1 MKRLNLISIKIEI
14 PVTDEFIRYSAW
26 TRKALKT
33 ALQTLTQHK
42 DQFLTRE
49 TCETTADVIR
59 SATALLTVLISIL
72 INAQKKSQML
82 FLINL
87 CKWKQCFVI
96 AVEERRQA
104 QDWINQVSL

>member
-1 MKRLNLISIKIEI
+1 MNSFIILPELEKPGKR
-14 PVTDEFIRYSAW
+14 
-26 TRKALKT
+26 
-33 ALQTLTQHK
+33 ALQTLLTQNK
-42 DQFLTRE
+42 EQFLSRE
-49 TCETTADVIR
+49 NTEDVIR
-59 SATALLTVLISIL
+59 SATTLLTLLISIL

-96 AVEERRQA
+96 AVEERRQT